1 MYKMADLT
9 IKQKKEWASMLYLKE
24 NLTQQEIA
32 EKIGVS
38 RQSLGKWIK
47 SGKWDE
53 RKTGLTMTREEQ
65 IASMY
70 RQVDNINKQ
79 IMTREEGQ
87 RFANSVE
94 ADIIA
99 KLSNAIKKLEDDVG
113 IADII
118 SVGQRFIEWLRPVD
132 TDKAKEMAKL
142 WDAFIKDNI

>member
-1 MYKMADLT
+1 MADLT